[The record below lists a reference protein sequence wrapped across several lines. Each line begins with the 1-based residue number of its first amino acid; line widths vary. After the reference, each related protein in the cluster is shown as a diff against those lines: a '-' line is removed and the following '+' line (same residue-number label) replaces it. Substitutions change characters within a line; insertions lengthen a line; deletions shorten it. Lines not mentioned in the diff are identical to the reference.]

1 MSVNDLRPGTTFIYD
16 GNLFVVVEQSFS
28 KTGRQQGK
36 VSAKV
41 KNLRT
46 GARVEITF
54 TGGEKVQKAMIDRS
68 DMQFLYNDGE
78 NVVLMN
84 TETYDQ
90 VEIPAAKLEWELKF
104 LIDGAMVKMT
114 SFDEE
119 VLGVSVPD
127 KIELIVSETEPAV
140 KGDTTSGA
148 QKKAVLETGLQL
160 QVPLFIKEG
169 ERIIVSTADGKYS
182 GRAN

>member
-28 KTGRQQGK
+28 KSGRQQGK

-41 KNLRT
+41 KNMRT

-84 TETYDQ
+84 TDTYDQ
-90 VEIPAAKLEWELKF
+90 VEIPASKLSWELKF

-114 SFDEE
+114 SFDGE
-119 VLGVSVPD
+119 VLGISVPD
-127 KIELIVSETEPAV
+127 KIELVVSETEPAV

-160 QVPLFIKEG
+160 HVPLFIKEG
-169 ERIIVSTADGKYS
+169 EKIIVSTADGKYS